1 MIREE
6 KIMSATF
13 EILKPINGVKYTGT
27 WYDQFSR
34 TEILKAFD
42 TDDDYILNGPNGEAF
57 NVGYQWSDS
66 GNYDVLDFRSLDYG
80 LDRSEGRYI
89 RKLERMNLPVTK
101 GIRNKNMPYVIVPVT
116 QIAYAQGWFVSN
128 KFLRRKNPVYVATTK
143 QEMMNFFRRY
153 GKIPKQK
160 ETHQFT
166 ESGYVTSRFNDVRLV
181 ETVKYFESVFEPG
194 CVFLDNV
201 EESS

>member
-6 KIMSATF
+6 KTMSATF

-42 TDDDYILNGPNGEAF
+42 TDDEYILNGPNGEAF

-66 GNYDVLDFRSLDYG
+66 GYYDVLDFRSLDYG

-89 RKLERMNLPVTK
+89 RKLEKMNLPVTK
-101 GIRNKNMPYVIVPVT
+101 GIRNKNIPYMIVPVT
-116 QIAYAQGWFVSN
+116 HIAYAQGWFVSN
-128 KFLRRKNPVYVATTK
+128 KFLKRKNPVYVATTK

-160 ETHQFT
+160 DIHQFT
-166 ESGYVTSRFNDVRLV
+166 EGGYVTKHMNDMRLI
-181 ETVKYFESVFEPG
+181 ETMELFESVFEPD
-194 CVFLDNV
+194 CIFLAQY
-201 EESS
+201 

>member
-6 KIMSATF
+6 KTMSATF

-42 TDDDYILNGPNGEAF
+42 TDDEYILNGPNGEAF

-66 GNYDVLDFRSLDYG
+66 GYYDVLDFRSLDYG

-89 RKLERMNLPVTK
+89 RKLEKMNLPVTK
-101 GIRNKNMPYVIVPVT
+101 GIRNKYMPYFIVPVT

-128 KFLRRKNPVYVATTK
+128 KFLRRKNPVYVVTTK

-160 ETHQFT
+160 EIHQFT
-166 ESGYVTSRFNDVRLV
+166 EGGYVTRHMNDRRLI
-181 ETVKYFESVFEPG
+181 ETMDLFESVFEQD
-194 CVFLDNV
+194 CIFLAQY
-201 EESS
+201 

>member
-13 EILKPINGVKYTGT
+13 EILKPINGVKYTGR

-42 TDDDYILNGPNGEAF
+42 TEDDYILNGPNGEAF

-101 GIRNKNMPYVIVPVT
+101 GIRNKNMPYVIVPVI

-128 KFLRRKNPVYVATTK
+128 KFLRRRNPVYVATTK

-160 ETHQFT
+160 EIHQFT
-166 ESGYVTSRFNDVRLV
+166 EGGYVTRHMNDKRLI
-181 ETVKYFESVFEPG
+181 ETMDLFKSVFEQD
-194 CVFLDNV
+194 CIFLAQY
-201 EESS
+201 

>member
-6 KIMSATF
+6 KTMSATF

-42 TDDDYILNGPNGEAF
+42 TDDEYILNGPNGEAF

-66 GNYDVLDFRSLDYG
+66 GYYDVLDFRSLDYG

-89 RKLERMNLPVTK
+89 RKLEKMNLPVTK
-101 GIRNKNMPYVIVPVT
+101 GIRNKYMPYFIVPVI

-160 ETHQFT
+160 EIHQFT
-166 ESGYVTSRFNDVRLV
+166 EGGYVTRHMNDRRLI
-181 ETVKYFESVFEPG
+181 ETMDLFESVFEQD
-194 CVFLDNV
+194 CIFLAQY
-201 EESS
+201 

>member
-1 MIREE
+1 
-6 KIMSATF
+6 MSATF

-42 TDDDYILNGPNGEAF
+42 TEDDYILNGPNGEAF

-160 ETHQFT
+160 EIYQFT
-166 ESGYVTSRFNDVRLV
+166 EGGYVTRHMNDRRLI
-181 ETVKYFESVFEPG
+181 ETMDLFESVFEQD
-194 CVFLDNV
+194 CIFLAQY
-201 EESS
+201 

>member
-1 MIREE
+1 
-6 KIMSATF
+6 MSATF

-42 TDDDYILNGPNGEAF
+42 TDDEYILNGPNGEAF

-66 GNYDVLDFRSLDYG
+66 GYYDVLDFRSLDYG

-89 RKLERMNLPVTK
+89 RKLEKMNLPVTK
-101 GIRNKNMPYVIVPVT
+101 GIRNKNIPYMIVPVT
-116 QIAYAQGWFVSN
+116 HIAYAQGWFVSN
-128 KFLRRKNPVYVATTK
+128 KFLKRKNPVYVATTK

-160 ETHQFT
+160 DIHQFT
-166 ESGYVTSRFNDVRLV
+166 EGGYVTKHMNDMRLI
-181 ETVKYFESVFEPG
+181 ETMELFESVFEPD
-194 CVFLDNV
+194 CIFLAQY
-201 EESS
+201 

>member
-1 MIREE
+1 
-6 KIMSATF
+6 MSATF
-13 EILKPINGVKYTGT
+13 EILKPINGVKYTGR

-42 TDDDYILNGPNGEAF
+42 TEDDYILNGPNGEAF

-101 GIRNKNMPYVIVPVT
+101 GIRNKNMPYVIVPVI

-128 KFLRRKNPVYVATTK
+128 KFLRRRNPVYVATTK

-160 ETHQFT
+160 EIHQFT
-166 ESGYVTSRFNDVRLV
+166 EGGYVTRHMNDKRLI
-181 ETVKYFESVFEPG
+181 ETMDLFKSVFEQD
-194 CVFLDNV
+194 CIFLAQY
-201 EESS
+201 

>member
-1 MIREE
+1 
-6 KIMSATF
+6 MSATF

-42 TDDDYILNGPNGEAF
+42 TDDEYILNGPNGEAF

-66 GNYDVLDFRSLDYG
+66 GYYDVLDFRSLDYG

-89 RKLERMNLPVTK
+89 RKLEKMNLPVTK
-101 GIRNKNMPYVIVPVT
+101 GIRNKYMPYFIVPVT

-128 KFLRRKNPVYVATTK
+128 KFLRRKNPVYVVTTK

-160 ETHQFT
+160 EIHQFT
-166 ESGYVTSRFNDVRLV
+166 EGGYVTRHMNDRRLI
-181 ETVKYFESVFEPG
+181 ETMDLFESVFEQD
-194 CVFLDNV
+194 CIFLAQY
-201 EESS
+201 

>member
-1 MIREE
+1 
-6 KIMSATF
+6 MSATF

-42 TDDDYILNGPNGEAF
+42 TDDEYILNGPNGEAF

-66 GNYDVLDFRSLDYG
+66 GYYDVLDFRSLDYG

-89 RKLERMNLPVTK
+89 RKLEKMNLPVTK

-128 KFLRRKNPVYVATTK
+128 KFLRRRNPVYVATTK

-160 ETHQFT
+160 EIHQFT
-166 ESGYVTSRFNDVRLV
+166 EGGYVTRHMNDRRLI
-181 ETVKYFESVFEPG
+181 ETMDLFESVFEQD
-194 CVFLDNV
+194 CIFLAQY
-201 EESS
+201 